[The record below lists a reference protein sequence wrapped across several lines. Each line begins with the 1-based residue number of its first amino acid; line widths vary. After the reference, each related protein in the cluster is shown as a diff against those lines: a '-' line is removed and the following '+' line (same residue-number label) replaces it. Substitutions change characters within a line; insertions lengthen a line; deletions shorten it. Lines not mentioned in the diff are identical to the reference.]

1 MILKT
6 RKLVILY
13 DLGIFFFEKKMV
25 INTAVQ
31 KAPHLTVKADARPKE
46 DSFDIY
52 FVYILM

>member
-1 MILKT
+1 
-6 RKLVILY
+6 
-13 DLGIFFFEKKMV
+13 MV

-31 KAPHLTVKADARPKE
+31 KAPHLTVKADAKPKE

>member
-6 RKLVILY
+6 RKPVILY
-13 DLGIFFFEKKMV
+13 DLGIFLKKMV

-31 KAPHLTVKADARPKE
+31 KAPHLTVKADAKPKE